1 MGKRQR
7 VVVRWAAPK
16 ELATLT
22 TFIAAIS
29 LLEAVLVTSFWLR
42 GITDLVLLLLPPIG
56 VVIALTFLWVYL
68 TEQTAV
74 ISRKVKVKEKR
85 VSRSFFRLG
94 NLLSMLPSGRML
106 GKITF
111 RSAIIVIVAFLI
123 PFGAIYILT
132 SQWIVQSFASLKP
145 LGEIEVIWRYVLVQ
159 DVSALIAGASILLI
173 GHRRF

>member
-7 VVVRWAAPK
+7 VIVRWAAPK

-22 TFIAAIS
+22 TFITAIS
-29 LLEAVLVTSFWLR
+29 LLEAVLVTYFWLR

-56 VVIALTFLWVYL
+56 VVIASTFSWVYL

-74 ISRKVKVKEKR
+74 ISQKVKVKEKR
-85 VSRSFFRLG
+85 VRRSIFGLG
-94 NLLSMLPSGRML
+94 NLSSILPSSRML

-111 RSAIIVIVAFLI
+111 RSATIVIAAFLI

-132 SQWIVQSFASLKP
+132 SQWIVQSLASLKP
-145 LGEIEVIWRYVLVQ
+145 LGEIEVIWRYVLLQ
-159 DVSALIAGASILLI
+159 DVSALIAGVLILLI
-173 GHRRF
+173 GHRKL

>member
-29 LLEAVLVTSFWLR
+29 LLEAVLVTSFWLM

-74 ISRKVKVKEKR
+74 ISKKVKEKR
-85 VSRSFFRLG
+85 GRRSFFGLG
-94 NLLSMLPSGRML
+94 NLSSILPSGRML

-111 RSAIIVIVAFLI
+111 RSATIVIVAFLI

-145 LGEIEVIWRYVLVQ
+145 LGEIEVIWRYVLLQ